1 MPLFIDENLSSLII
15 AVSPDSL
22 PYHSLPVDR
31 VTQPPDTTHDDLQ
44 LIDVREPV
52 EVEIASVD
60 GFVNLPLSEFANWSG
75 AIHSQFE
82 VDKETVVMC
91 HHGVRSAQMCMWL
104 AQQGFT
110 NLKNLTGGIDA
121 YSSTVDSSI
130 PRY

>member
-1 MPLFIDENLSSLII
+1 M

-22 PYHSLPVDR
+22 PYESLSVEEFAQRR
-31 VTQPPDTTHDDLQ
+31 VATDDDLQ